1 MNLSIKVEGVDE
13 IKKALAGIGKE
24 APKAVTLWVNWIG
37 LTAQGEMR
45 KTLPSHFS
53 MRGTQE
59 QFKKAVVFQS
69 ASVGGKRAKQA
80 VLTVGSDGPGGT
92 RASATKRF
100 GEILARHEEA
110 GSRTQTNQIYRKGNG
125 GLFTAGFFLPAK
137 GLRTSTAN
145 VPRSM
150 YPKAIG
156 ALLTV
161 DAGGKATFNSS
172 TKKGSKKKGT
182 GVSYFATKKGIFLR
196 RHTSFG
202 GRVDVEAIWWFRPTV
217 RTPARTRLW
226 STAQK
231 VWDTQAVALGKQ
243 AIEETLFRMTL

>member
-1 MNLSIKVEGVDE
+1 VNLSIKVEGVDE
-13 IKKALAGIGKE
+13 VKKALAGIGKA
-24 APKAVTLWVNWIG
+24 APKAVTLWVNWVGI
-37 LTAQGEMR
+37 TAQAEMR

-69 ASVGGKRAKQA
+69 ATLGDKREKQA
-80 VLTVGSDGPGGT
+80 ILQVGSDGPGGT

-100 GEILARHEEA
+100 GEILARHETA
-110 GSRTQTNQIYRKGNG
+110 GARTQTNQIYRKGNG

-172 TKKGSKKKGT
+172 VKKGNKKKGT
-182 GVSYFATKKGIFLR
+182 GVSYFATKQGIFRR
-196 RHTSFG
+196 RHTNFG
-202 GRVDVEAIWWFRPTV
+202 GKVDVEAIWWFRSTV

-226 STAQK
+226 ETAEK
-231 VWDTQAVALGKQ
+231 VWQTRAVALGLQ
-243 AIEETLFRMTL
+243 AIEVTLFRITK